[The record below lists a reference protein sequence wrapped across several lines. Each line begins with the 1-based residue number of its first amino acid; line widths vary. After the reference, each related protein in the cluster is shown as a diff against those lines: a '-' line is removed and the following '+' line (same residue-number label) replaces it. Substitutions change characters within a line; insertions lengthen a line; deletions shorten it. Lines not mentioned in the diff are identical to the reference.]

1 MDSQHVNEVSKWVSD
16 HSDEM
21 YSWAYYKTSNKELAE
36 DLVQD
41 TFLSAHSNIHKFKKD
56 SNPKT
61 WLFTI
66 LNNKIID
73 HYRSAA
79 HRKIKNATQ
88 LSDPEYN
95 GSFFEQNEGWN
106 ARYVTQWEEE
116 KHLLD
121 NPSFLKA
128 LQECLDRLPERY
140 KAVTM
145 AKFFH
150 HKKGKDICQ
159 DLDISSSNLWQIV
172 HRSKLQLKACLDT
185 NWNHE

>member
-1 MDSQHVNEVSKWVSD
+1 MN
-16 HSDEM
+16 SDEVNISSWVELYGNDL

-41 TFLSAHSNIHKFKKD
+41 TFLAAHKAIQTFKKE

-73 HYRSAA
+73 YFRSAA
-79 HRKIKNATQ
+79 HKRSLNQIAMDQGGALLFDEHENWHQ
-88 LSDPEYN
+88 QSISD
-95 GSFFEQNEGWN
+95 WN
-106 ARYVTQWEEE
+106 EE

-121 NPSFLKA
+121 SAEFLEV
-128 LQECLDRLPERY
+128 LRSCLDALPEMY

-145 AKFFH
+145 AKFFY
-150 HKKGKDICQ
+150 HKKGDTICKE
-159 DLDISSSNLWQIV
+159 LDISSSNLWQIV
-172 HRSKLQLKACLDT
+172 HRSKQQLKKCIDT
-185 NWNHE
+185 HWKEDE